1 MGVLGDRAL
10 YRSILDFIGFQK
22 FRRSER
28 CGVLA
33 DVSCGLRESRAA
45 PRASGRSGSAVGRS
59 SITRCSLVSRLVAPT
74 AAGRRADPVP
84 VPRHG
89 RQRERGIR
97 PEPVAERRC
106 GRDRKAV
113 GETIRAQAIDAT
125 RKSRGRLHAS
135 WIFFSVHKLVAS
147 DRLVTALIEFRSSTG
162 CPQDRA
168 GCPQTIT
175 ARQQPRRVVPRVFH
189 RYGHGF
195 VDGFW
200 RPCDRAGDE
209 APGNQGLSLCKGK
222 AERESTIAR
231 GSRHLHDEGFQE
243 FRERAMPTPA
253 LGVADDSRQPVSSWP
268 SISAGSRGPDHARK
282 LATPGQTRKK
292 LTKAASGTEGSK
304 PGAGTFHGPERM
316 GPSADHPS
324 AFHRRASRPP
334 APPFAP
340 RDPQAT
346 FRRGGRGRG
355 RR

>member
-1 MGVLGDRAL
+1 MGRL
-10 YRSILDFIGFQK
+10 
-22 FRRSER
+22 
-28 CGVLA
+28 
-33 DVSCGLRESRAA
+33 
-45 PRASGRSGSAVGRS
+45 

-106 GRDRKAV
+106 GRDPKAV

-147 DRLVTALIEFRSSTG
+147 DRLVTAMIEFRSSTG

-231 GSRHLHDEGFQE
+231 GSR
-243 FRERAMPTPA
+243 RATSKNARVASPLLA
-253 LGVADDSRQPVSSWP
+253 RDARLGSSWA
-268 SISAGSRGPDHARK
+268 AGHG
-282 LATPGQTRKK
+282 TRR
-292 LTKAASGTEGSK
+292 AAPRT
-304 PGAGTFHGPERM
+304 AGTLGCSVQ
-316 GPSADHPS
+316 GV
-324 AFHRRASRPP
+324 RRLGQHLIYRLV
-334 APPFAP
+334 
-340 RDPQAT
+340 AT
-346 FRRGGRGRG
+346 RL
-355 RR
+355 

>member
-1 MGVLGDRAL
+1 LGIGRFIDLSSTSLVSRNSGAL
-10 YRSILDFIGFQK
+10 SGAASWLT
-22 FRRSER
+22 
-28 CGVLA
+28 CLA
-33 DVSCGLRESRAA
+33 GSARVAPLPAPAAA
-45 PRASGRSGSAVGRS
+45 PGSAMGRS
-59 SITRCSLVSRLVAPT
+59 SIARCSLVSRLVAPT

-106 GRDRKAV
+106 GRDPKAV

-200 RPCDRAGDE
+200 RPCDRADDE

-231 GSRHLHDEGFQE
+231 GSRHLHDEGSQE
-243 FRERAMPTPA
+243 FGSKPCRHRRWGSPT
-253 LGVADDSRQPVSSWP
+253 
-268 SISAGSRGPDHARK
+268 IAGSRCRAGPRSARD
-282 LATPGQTRKK
+282 R
-292 LTKAASGTEGSK
+292 
-304 PGAGTFHGPERM
+304 
-316 GPSADHPS
+316 ADRITHES
-324 AFHRRASRPP
+324 
-334 APPFAP
+334 
-340 RDPQAT
+340 
-346 FRRGGRGRG
+346 
-355 RR
+355 